1 MFDYLYKNKCYLC
14 ICCYKYIHLYFCLN
28 QTHLLFY
35 KDKAKQHLFISIL
48 RNSVVQINKH
58 QVNKNDLFSF
68 SIYYQDTKMC
78 KINEF
83 KLKTKSKE
91 DTERWVCKLKK
102 MICPIKYSFW
112 DNDRFNKVKYVA
124 PFALFPVRDIRN
136 FYLEMC
142 HLEYI
147 IGRYKIRKLFGM
159 LGKSNKDNN
168 NEMNDYSSDVINN
181 ENAIMNK
188 INETKLHNKD
198 ECNKNINGDN
208 KELSFEELNEENEI
222 IIHFK

>member
-1 MFDYLYKNKCYLC
+1 MFDYLYKINCYLC
-14 ICCYKYIHLYFCLN
+14 VCCYKYIHLYFCLN

-35 KDKAKQHLFISIL
+35 KDKAKQHLFVSIL

-68 SIYYQDTKMC
+68 SIYYQDTKMF

-112 DNDRFNKVKYVA
+112 DNERLNKGKYVT
-124 PFALFPVRDIRN
+124 PFSLFPVRDLRN

-159 LGKSNKDNN
+159 LCKSNKDNN
-168 NEMNDYSSDVINN
+168 NEINDYSSDVINN

-188 INETKLHNKD
+188 INANNLQNEN
-198 ECNKNINGDN
+198 ECNKNLNEDN
-208 KELSFEELNEENEI
+208 KRLSFEEQTRENEI
-222 IIHFK
+222 KCTF

>member
-1 MFDYLYKNKCYLC
+1 MFDHLCKRKYCFC
-14 ICCYKYIHLYFCLN
+14 ICCSKYINLYFSLS

-35 KDKAKQHLFISIL
+35 KDKSKQHLFISIL

-68 SIYYQDTKMC
+68 SIYYQDSLAF

-83 KLKTKSKE
+83 KLRTRSKE

-112 DNDRFNKVKYVA
+112 DNDSFNKSNKGNYIA

-136 FYLEMC
+136 LYLKIC

-147 IGRYKIRKLFGM
+147 IGRYKIRQLLNIISNK
-159 LGKSNKDNN
+159 NKDNKKV
-168 NEMNDYSSDVINN
+168 MNHCSLDVKSFRMRMKVIRVL
-181 ENAIMNK
+181 MK
-188 INETKLHNKD
+188 INRR
-198 ECNKNINGDN
+198 I
-208 KELSFEELNEENEI
+208 
-222 IIHFK
+222 

>member
-1 MFDYLYKNKCYLC
+1 MFDYLYKSNCCLC
-14 ICCYKYIHLYFCLN
+14 NCCAKYIHLYFCLSP
-28 QTHLLFY
+28 THLLFY
-35 KDKAKQHLFISIL
+35 KDKAKQRLFISIL

-58 QVNKNDLFSF
+58 QINKNDLFSF
-68 SIYYQDTKMC
+68 SIYYQNTKMC
-78 KINEF
+78 KISEF

-112 DNDRFNKVKYVA
+112 DNDRFNKGKYVA
-124 PFALFPVRDIRN
+124 PFSLFPVRNIRN

-147 IGRYKIRKLFGM
+147 IGRYKIRKLFCV

-168 NEMNDYSSDVINN
+168 NEMNDCSLDVISNKN
-181 ENAIMNK
+181 IIMNK
-188 INETKLHNKD
+188 INENKINN
-198 ECNKNINGDN
+198 EGEGNKNTNEDN
-208 KELSFEELNEENEI
+208 KELSFEEPNEENKI
-222 IIHFK
+222 KCIF